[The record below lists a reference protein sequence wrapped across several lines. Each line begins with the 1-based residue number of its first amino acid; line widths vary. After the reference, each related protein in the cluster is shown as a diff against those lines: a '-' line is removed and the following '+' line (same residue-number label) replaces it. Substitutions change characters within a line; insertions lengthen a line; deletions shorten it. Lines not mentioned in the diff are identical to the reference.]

1 MFHPDIKE
9 FFSDGTGMKR
19 EDIEFSSG
27 NGTCAA
33 WYYRPSGKSGV
44 PYPCVVMAHGFGG
57 QRELRLDAY
66 AERFAKAGLAVLV
79 FDYRHFGGSSGMPR
93 QLINIRKQLH
103 DWRAAVSYA
112 RSLEEV
118 NPGRICLWGTSFS
131 GGHVIRIAAWDRN
144 IAAVISQVP
153 FVSGL
158 SVSMAGSLR
167 QKLKLV
173 YAGLKDLLYSYFG
186 KVYYVPAAGEPGS
199 VAALTAPGAVEGIRK
214 LYPAGFVPDE
224 RIAARVFLSMP
235 FYNPGRWAWM
245 LRMPL
250 LVQVALKDTTVPP
263 GPTQKAA
270 SRAHLVRSIAYDID
284 HFDIYTGKN
293 FERAVR
299 EQVEFLNEFL
309 ARRGSRSR
317 K

>member
-1 MFHPDIKE
+1 
-9 FFSDGTGMKR
+9 MKR
-19 EDIEFSSG
+19 EDVEFGSG
-27 NGTCAA
+27 NDTCAA
-33 WYYRPSGKSGV
+33 WYYSPVSRSRSLL
-44 PYPCVVMAHGFGG
+44 PCIVMAHGFGG

-66 AERFAKAGLAVLV
+66 AEYFAKSGYAVLV
-79 FDYRHFGGSSGMPR
+79 FDYRHFGGSSGSPR
-93 QLINIRKQLH
+93 QLINIRKQLQ
-103 DWRAAVSYA
+103 DWRAAVKYA
-112 RSLEEV
+112 RSLDNVDPE
-118 NPGRICLWGTSFS
+118 RICLWGTSFS
-131 GGHVIRIAAWDRN
+131 GGHVIRVAAGDRD

-158 SVSMAGSLR
+158 AVSMTGSLR
-167 QKLKLV
+167 QKLRLV
-173 YAGLKDLLYSYFG
+173 SAGLKDMIFSYFG
-186 KVYYVPAAGEPGS
+186 RVHYVPAAGEPGS
-199 VAALTAPGAVEGIRK
+199 VAALTAPGAVEGIRR

-224 RIAARVFLSMP
+224 RIAARVFLSIP

-250 LVQVALKDTTVPP
+250 LVQVALKDSTVPP

-299 EQVEFLNEFL
+299 DQAEFLNEFL
-309 ARRGSRSR
+309 ARRGTRSR